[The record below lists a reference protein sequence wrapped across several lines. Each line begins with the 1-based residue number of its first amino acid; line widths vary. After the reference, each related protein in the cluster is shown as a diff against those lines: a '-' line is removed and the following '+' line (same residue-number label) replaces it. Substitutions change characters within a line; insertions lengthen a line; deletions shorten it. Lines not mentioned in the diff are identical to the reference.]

1 MSDRQNSRLRLLVVL
16 GVLSIVSACAQW
28 GNSTARLPKAM
39 VERQQWSHETSDLP
53 PDQDTVYGRLSNG
66 VRYILKENRTPRDR
80 VSMHLYIQCGS
91 MAELPGEEGLAH
103 FLEHMQFDGSA
114 HFPPGEI
121 VKYFQRIGMQFGP
134 DANAHTGFA
143 QTVYDILL
151 PKGDTQSIDEG
162 LLVLSDYAQGAL
174 LLPEQIEKEK
184 KVVLAEK
191 RSRDSADYRTLKA
204 TLEFK
209 VPGTLLASRLPI
221 GKEESIAAFNTD
233 KARRFYDAWYRPE
246 RMILVLVGDFDAT
259 AARKLVEDRFA
270 KLQPRAEAG
279 ILQEFGSF
287 THQGLNS
294 FYHHERERGATSVHI
309 ETAEVGPM
317 PADTGAN
324 QRKELLK
331 ELADRI
337 VQRRL
342 DALLQEHN
350 SILTSASISSGSYL
364 EQIRYA
370 EISAD
375 CKPENW
381 ESALALIEQALRKAF
396 LFGFSA
402 SELNMAKSSLR
413 ADLQKAVNEE
423 NTQESKDLA
432 ANIMNALGEWLVFQS
447 PRQHMALLD
456 PMLEA
461 ASLEQVQRA
470 FADTWSA
477 SHRLVLVTGNADL
490 TSDGQDP
497 AKKISAVYLQSHQ
510 LPVPPPVE
518 PAAAR
523 FPYLPEPPSSGAV
536 ASRTRMEDLG
546 IEQVTFANGL
556 HMVLKR
562 TAFKEN
568 EVLAHLTFGRGRSS
582 EPADLPGLALV
593 TEEAANEAGFG
604 AMDRVAL
611 ENALAGRLAKVSL
624 DVTENLFVL
633 KGQAATAELPLL
645 FQLLQAHIQDPGH
658 RSEALETAFRRLD
671 QRYQSLS
678 HSVEG
683 MMQLGGQRFLASGD
697 SRFGWPLWPRMR
709 QLTLEEIKAWFGYQL
724 THAPLELAVVG
735 DFDPDQVVALAAR
748 YLGSLPQ
755 REPFAEGASRPAP
768 QFPAGDSLRLTTETT
783 IDKALVAVSY
793 PTNDFWDIGRTR
805 RLNVLAELL
814 SERLRVRI
822 REKLGAAYSPYAY
835 HHAYRA
841 YQGYG
846 LMQAVFLVDPKQADA
861 IVTETKN
868 IVDEITSQSISED
881 ELRRALDPTLT
892 QIKDLRQSNA
902 YWINS
907 VLVGSTRHP
916 EQLAWA
922 RSIEADYAA
931 IGVAEINTLAKQ
943 YLDNRKVATII
954 IAPQNI
960 AGR

>member
-1 MSDRQNSRLRLLVVL
+1 MSDRQKSRLKFLAVL
-16 GVLSIVSACAQW
+16 GVLSLVNACAPW
-28 GNSTARLPKAM
+28 GSSTARLPKAM
-39 VERQQWSHETSDLP
+39 VDRQQWSHETSDLP
-53 PDQDTVYGRLSNG
+53 PDPETVYGRLPNG

-80 VSMHLYIQCGS
+80 VSMHLYVQCGS
-91 MAELPGEEGLAH
+91 LAELPGEEGLAH
-103 FLEHMQFDGSA
+103 FLEHMQFDGST
-114 HFPPGEI
+114 HFPPGEM

-174 LLPEQIEKEK
+174 LLPEQVEKEK

-191 RSRDSADYRTLKA
+191 RSRDSADYRTLEA
-204 TLEFK
+204 TLEFQ
-209 VPGTLLASRLPI
+209 VPGTLPARRLPI

-270 KLQPRAEAG
+270 KLQSRADTRL
-279 ILQEFGSF
+279 LQEFGAF
-287 THQGLNS
+287 THQGLKS
-294 FYHHERERGATSVHI
+294 FYHHERESGATSVHI
-309 ETAEVGPM
+309 ETGEVRPM
-317 PADTGAN
+317 PADTAAN
-324 QRKELLK
+324 QRKDLHK
-331 ELADRI
+331 ALADRI

-350 SILTSASISSGSYL
+350 SILTSASISSGYYL

-381 ESALALIEQALRKAF
+381 ENALALIDQALRKAF

-402 SELNMAKSSLR
+402 SELNMAKSTFR
-413 ADLQKAVNEE
+413 ADLQQAVNAE

-432 ANIMNALGEWLVFQS
+432 ADIMSALGEWRVFQS
-447 PRQHMALLD
+447 PRQRMALLNSMIED
-456 PMLEA
+456 
-461 ASLEQVQRA
+461 ASLEKVQRA

-477 SHRLVLVTGNADL
+477 PHRLVLVTGNADL
-490 TSDGQDP
+490 TSDGLAPD
-497 AKKISAVYLQSHQ
+497 KKISAVYQQSHESQ
-510 LPVPPPVE
+510 VSPPVE
-518 PAAAR
+518 PATAR
-523 FPYLPEPPSSGAV
+523 FPYLPDPSSSGAV

-556 HMVLKR
+556 RMVLKR

-568 EVLAHLTFGRGRSS
+568 EVLAHLTFGGGRSS

-593 TEEAANEAGFG
+593 TAEEANEAGFG
-604 AMDRVAL
+604 AMDRIAL

-624 DVTENLFVL
+624 DITESMFAIN
-633 KGQAATAELPLL
+633 GQAETAELPLL
-645 FQLLQAHIQDPGH
+645 FQLLHACIQDPGY

-678 HSVEG
+678 HNVEG
-683 MMQLGGQRFLASGD
+683 MMQLGGQRFLAGGD
-697 SRFGWPLWPRMR
+697 SRFGWPQWPRMR
-709 QLTLEEIKAWFGYQL
+709 QLTIEEIKAWFGSQL

-735 DFDPDQVVALAAR
+735 DFDPDQVVALAAH

-755 REPFAEGASRPAP
+755 RGPLVEGALRPAP
-768 QFPAGDSLRLTTETT
+768 QFPAGDSLRLTAETT

-793 PTNDFWDIGRTR
+793 PTADFWDIGRTR

-861 IVTETKN
+861 IVTETKT
-868 IVDEITSQSISED
+868 IVDAITSQGISED

-922 RSIEADYAA
+922 RSVEADYAA
-931 IGVAEINTLAKQ
+931 ISVAEINTLAKQ

-954 IAPQNI
+954 IAPQDF